1 MPQAARYYL
10 VLVLALL
17 GLAWLA
23 SSVTS
28 RVLSPPHDP
37 DLTLFAAF
45 YAAAFTGQIKELE
58 STATALAEGASD
70 RGLQAAGQHL
80 ARHYRQA
87 VRFGHETV
95 AESWTLSGHLRNFVQ
110 GLLNPGEVIEGT
122 LVAIEHGFGGHTEVI
137 RKYEELLA
145 LKATKQT
152 YGWWIFWLTVVVGIA
167 LYIAFRK
174 TLDPLFKALLSRV
187 PWVEDFL
194 IKPTKEQV
202 SDQSLTPHP

>member
-1 MPQAARYYL
+1 
-10 VLVLALL
+10 LL

-23 SSVTS
+23 SSVTTS
-28 RVLSPPHDP
+28 VLNPPDDP

-45 YAAAFTGQIKELE
+45 YAAAITGQIKELE
-58 STATALAEGASD
+58 ATASALAKEASD
-70 RGLQAAGQHL
+70 SELQATGQHL

-87 VRFGHETV
+87 LRFGHETI
-95 AESWTLSGHLRNFVQ
+95 AESGTLSGHLRNFVQ

-145 LKATKQT
+145 LKAAKQT
-152 YGWWIFWLTVVVGIA
+152 YGWWIFWLTVVVGISSY
-167 LYIAFRK
+167 LAFRK
-174 TLDPLFKALLSRV
+174 TLDPVFKGLLCQV

-194 IKPTKEQV
+194 TTPTQEQV
-202 SDQSLTPHP
+202 SDQSLNPHP